1 MNLTEKD
8 VRKVADLANL
18 NLSDEEV
25 ARMSHDLGHILTH
38 VEQLNALDTSKVEPM
53 AQVLFDADE
62 TATLREDIPHT
73 TLSNKDALANAQL
86 SGAGYYKVPKVIDR
100 T

>member
-1 MNLTEKD
+1 
-8 VRKVADLANL
+8 
-18 NLSDEEV
+18 
-25 ARMSHDLGHILTH
+25 
-38 VEQLNALDTSKVEPM
+38 M

-73 TLSNKDALANAQL
+73 PLTNKDALANAFS